1 MGDEHWLW
9 QSSKKVLNCLCIH
22 WSYINILPN
31 SLLREALCNDIPV
44 ATSILST
51 QTLVSTYYCLLNT
64 SDMADSWIE
73 SGKYKMS
80 LECLVVIESKK
91 KKKKKKL
98 PQKGEVDN
106 CQKDKGATWKIPV
119 VKATKNV
126 SNKID
131 NVVWACMLS
140 RFSGIQ
146 LFATLWTV
154 AHQSSLSMGF
164 SRQGYWSGLPCPGT
178 KPKSPASPVD
188 SLPLSHG
195 GKPR

>member
-1 MGDEHWLW
+1 MQWHSSGNKHTEYPDLGFYILLSAKYIRYGWFLDWVWEIQDEPG
-9 QSSKKVLNCLCIH
+9 VPCG
-22 WSYINILPN
+22 YIK
-31 SLLREALCNDIPV
+31 
-44 ATSILST
+44 
-51 QTLVSTYYCLLNT
+51 Q
-64 SDMADSWIE
+64 
-73 SGKYKMS
+73 
-80 LECLVVIESKK
+80 KK
-91 KKKKKKL
+91 KKKKKEL

-164 SRQGYWSGLPCPGT
+164 SRQGYWSGLPYPGT